1 MKLTNLHIAVSSFAA
16 IAGVAIAAY
25 QAFAPTPASHQ
36 PVQVTLALDPQQA
49 ALGGESAKSDGGPM
63 LQTAAIAL
71 EKNAHVAAAFKDGS
85 ETRYAFAS
93 LFDDKPD
100 TSLTILPPDNEV
112 NVVLKFQSTS
122 AQPVTAIEYT
132 PPPGVASN
140 RLATKL
146 DVMVLPEG
154 QMSASGLPVI
164 SFTLQQSAESQTFA
178 IPGNVSGQGLWLRI
192 AGDDKGE
199 PVTVGDFSILR
210 EQLAP

>member
-25 QAFAPTPASHQ
+25 QAFAPAPASQQ

-49 ALGGESAKSDGGPM
+49 ATAGDAVKTDGGPM
-63 LQTAAIAL
+63 LQTASVAL
-71 EKNAHVAAAFKDGS
+71 EKNAHVAAAYKDGS

-93 LFDDKPD
+93 LFDGKPE
-100 TSLTILPPDNEV
+100 TSITILPPENEV
-112 NVVLKFQSTS
+112 NVVMEFQSTS
-122 AQPVTAIEYT
+122 AQPVTAIEYM
-132 PPPGVASN
+132 PPPGITPD

-164 SFTLQQSAESQTFA
+164 SF
-178 IPGNVSGQGLWLRI
+178 
-192 AGDDKGE
+192 AG
-199 PVTVGDFSILR
+199 
-210 EQLAP
+210 